1 MMEKWE
7 SRPIK
12 IINDEDSMRASSI
25 ELQLYDLTLQN
36 PLLASC
42 PGIKLPQNYFVF
54 IKRLVQNFCH
64 EQIIRKSI
72 KIFSFNWSKCIFFL
86 LPCAPTVK

>member
-7 SRPIK
+7 CRPIN
-12 IINDEDSMRASSI
+12 IINDEYSIGASSI
-25 ELQLYDLTLQN
+25 EVQLLVYDLTLQN

-72 KIFSFNWSKCIFFL
+72 KMFSFN
-86 LPCAPTVK
+86 